1 MLGVVY
7 RKKED
12 YEHAAQYLQRL
23 LERGEVQRSR
33 GTTAT
38 AAHHLAWVYLSRGDL
53 RQARSLCGRAIVL
66 YEEIG
71 DERGLSD
78 AYEQLGCIVL
88 AAGQGGEAVSH
99 LQRSLFMRRQLHNQQ
114 GEASSLRH
122 LAIAYLTLGQLG
134 AAFRHLWRSLLIYH
148 RLGVL
153 SRQRMVSLLRELL
166 TWAGGRRQWR
176 Q

>member
-1 MLGVVY
+1 M
-7 RKKED
+7 
-12 YEHAAQYLQRL
+12 
-23 LERGEVQRSR
+23 
-33 GTTAT
+33 
-38 AAHHLAWVYLSRGDL
+38 
-53 RQARSLCGRAIVL
+53 ARARTVMS
-66 YEEIG
+66 
-71 DERGLSD
+71 LSD
-78 AYEQLGCIVL
+78 IYEQLGCIVL

-176 Q
+176 K